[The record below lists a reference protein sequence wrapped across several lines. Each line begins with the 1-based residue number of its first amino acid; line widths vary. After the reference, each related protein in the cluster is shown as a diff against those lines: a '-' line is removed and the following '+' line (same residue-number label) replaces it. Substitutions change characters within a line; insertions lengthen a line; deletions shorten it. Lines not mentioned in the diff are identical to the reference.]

1 MWKKASSAFALFVV
15 LFVSVTASA
24 QASKDVFVC
33 DSASKSQLPFP
44 VLESECPIG
53 EGLWGNT
60 QPDESDQ
67 SFWIQCGFVKSG
79 SLRYVPAHLAKQ
91 VSKSIW
97 LKPEMKGDR
106 CLIGPYQSFDVA
118 KQELAKLRST
128 QTYKDAFIRSTSTKL
143 STNETQ
149 QVAKTSPSSDNEAVS
164 TVLASTP
171 YMIAG
176 QHSHQACLCYF

>member
-1 MWKKASSAFALFVV
+1 MWRKAPSTFALLVV
-15 LFVSVTASA
+15 LLMSVTASA
-24 QASKDVFVC
+24 QVSNDAFVC
-33 DSASKSQLPFP
+33 DSANKSQLPFP

-60 QPDESDQ
+60 QPDEADQ

-79 SLRYVPAHLAKQ
+79 SLRYVPAHLAEQ

-118 KQELAKLRST
+118 KQELAELRSIPK
-128 QTYKDAFIRSTSTKL
+128 YKDAFIRSTSTKL
-143 STNETQ
+143 TTNETQ
-149 QVAKTSPSSDNEAVS
+149 KVAKASPASGREAVS